1 MEEWRVEKISQ
12 KLRFLNLF
20 TEKCRERLLRVVWRW
35 QQQQIKGT
43 QYNERNHPSK
53 AKRCST
59 ATFCYSTLFII
70 AIARILYCTRVASK
84 FSSKGKGRKCKQTF
98 TRFFNSIWISRVK
111 VKPLWFLV
119 VVNYGVLCSPL
130 SESIWYFRGLGRSD
144 MFLFCKHSMIDFAG
158 EMAGNCFPP
167 CRSGSNWWIK
177 PKELPKTMPPWQ
189 ISTARTSHKGAI
201 TSLRTCSACTKRWE
215 SSHRVVLLIG
225 Y

>member
-1 MEEWRVEKISQ
+1 MACRENFTKAS
-12 KLRFLNLF
+12 FLNLF

-111 VKPLWFLV
+111 VKLLWFRV
-119 VVNYGVLCSPL
+119 VVNYVVLCSPL
-130 SESIWYFRGLGRSD
+130 SGSIWYFRGLGRSD
-144 MFLFCKHSMIDFAG
+144 RVFFKYDWFCRRDGWQLFSSMQVW
-158 EMAGNCFPP
+158 EQLVN
-167 CRSGSNWWIK
+167 
-177 PKELPKTMPPWQ
+177 Q
-189 ISTARTSHKGAI
+189 
-201 TSLRTCSACTKRWE
+201 TKRASKDHAALADIYGTHISQRCNNITE
-215 SSHRVVLLIG
+215 DLQRMYKKVRVQSQSYSLGIRL
-225 Y
+225 